1 MTLGDVAA
9 DIGAVVIAICL
20 LSVALVFF
28 LSLGASVLTVARARR
43 RARHRPELP
52 AELASGCAMSDLAE
66 IDYELRQVLKQ
77 EHWTHSAWVSQS
89 P

>member
-9 DIGAVVIAICL
+9 DIGAVVIATCL
-20 LSVALVFF
+20 LSIVLFF
-28 LSLGASVLTVARARR
+28 LLSAGASVLTIARARS

-52 AELASGCAMSDLAE
+52 AGLASGCTVSDLAE
-66 IDYELRQVLKQ
+66 IDYQLRQVLRQ